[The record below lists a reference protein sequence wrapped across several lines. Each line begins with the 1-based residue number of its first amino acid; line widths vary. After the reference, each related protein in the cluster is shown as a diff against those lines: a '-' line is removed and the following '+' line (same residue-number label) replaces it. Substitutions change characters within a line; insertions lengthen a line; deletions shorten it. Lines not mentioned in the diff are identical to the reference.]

1 MQYNPPLSLCVCF
14 SCVIQPRMEQSRS
27 PFVDDFYSNIDE
39 THTRTKIRGIDDDG
53 NRFIEITQKYRYTLR
68 TWCVCVCVCVSGPF
82 LGCAPR
88 FVLSLSLSLLFF
100 CFGSSNPEQYYDDRV
115 YISNG
120 WRLTF
125 TSTNQLFVYM
135 AEFSRRPGHDLR
147 DAVCLPDGRVY
158 VSFDTPEEAHGAI
171 EKSNIDMVD
180 HGFVV
185 QKARVPSD
193 GRRVNNRPET
203 PFVPPR
209 DFKRVLASI
218 RQEIDEVANQWGDW
232 DDDGG
237 SYACSDSGSTWSRAP
252 SYARHRNPSSK
263 EADDWVEGGW

>member
-1 MQYNPPLSLCVCF
+1 
-14 SCVIQPRMEQSRS
+14 MEQSRS
-27 PFVDDFYSNIDE
+27 PFVDDFYGNIDE

-68 TWCVCVCVCVSGPF
+68 TWCVCVCQWTLSGVCATF
-82 LGCAPR
+82 
-88 FVLSLSLSLLFF
+88 LSLSLSLSLSFF
-100 CFGSSNPEQYYDDRV
+100 CFGSSNPGQYYDDRV

-135 AEFSRRPGHDLR
+135 AQFSRRPGHELR

-158 VSFDTPEEAHGAI
+158 VSFDTPEEAQGAI
-171 EKSNIDMVD
+171 ERSNTDMVD

-193 GRRVNNRPET
+193 VRRVNNRPET

-209 DFKRVLASI
+209 DFKLALASI
-218 RQEIDEVANQWGDW
+218 RQEMYQVANQWGDL
-232 DDDGG
+232 DNDGG